1 MSDFVSNVKIIP
13 YPQEEVYAK
22 LSEMNILERIKERLN
37 DPSVKERIQQEADKY
52 HVGDVGKR
60 LDSLTFDRDSLS
72 IGGSPLGN
80 LSLHIIEREAPKTI
94 KMEGQGAPVA
104 LNMWIQL
111 LPIDAMTCKLRVT
124 VRAELN
130 MFIKAMVS
138 KPLQSGV
145 ENIANILAS
154 IPYNS

>member
-1 MSDFVSNVKIIP
+1 MSDFVSSIKVIP
-13 YPQEEVYAK
+13 YSQESVFEK
-22 LSEMNILERIKERLN
+22 LSDLNNLERIKERLN
-37 DPSVKERIQQEADKY
+37 DPAVKDRIQQEADKY

-60 LDSLTFDRDSLS
+60 LDSLSFDRDSLS

-94 KMEGQGAPVA
+94 KMEGQGAPIP

-111 LPIDAMTCKLRVT
+111 LPVDAMTCKMRIT

-154 IPYNS
+154 IPYTD